1 MVQLGIW
8 AGVEEEEMNFKK
20 EAIVIAVIFVAMI
33 LVSFVAALVLPL
45 FLKH

>member
-1 MVQLGIW
+1 
-8 AGVEEEEMNFKK
+8 MNFKK

-33 LVSFVAALVLPL
+33 LLSFVAALVLSP